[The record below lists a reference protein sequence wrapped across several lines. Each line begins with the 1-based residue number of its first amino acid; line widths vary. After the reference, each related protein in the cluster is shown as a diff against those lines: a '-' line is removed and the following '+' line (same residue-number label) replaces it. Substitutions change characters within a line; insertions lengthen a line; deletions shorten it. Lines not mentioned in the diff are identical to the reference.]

1 MYKTSFSE
9 ALLNELRMAGADDN
23 VLYSLSQ
30 AIDAI
35 PQVGFDT
42 DSSDDMIKCLGTSVS
57 FIRNHIKH
65 ETMVMTNQEAWE
77 LDNYSRLSGMKKNKR
92 LSTNV
97 N

>member
-1 MYKTSFSE
+1 MYKTSFSKE
-9 ALLNELRMAGADDN
+9 VVDKLRSAGADDN
-23 VLYSLSQ
+23 LLMRLAQ
-30 AIDAI
+30 RIDELPRA
-35 PQVGFDT
+35 GFDIET
-42 DSSDDMIKCLGTSVS
+42 SDNCISCFDIPVS
-57 FIRNHIKH
+57 FIRDHIRH